1 MKKNVPVPEV
11 IIPELLG
18 LFWLI
23 QLNLSI
29 LTLNFV
35 GLLYVNFTWNNYSS
49 NPAGLN
55 LQL

>member
-23 QLNLSI
+23 QLNFKY
-29 LTLNFV
+29 LNTKFCGV
-35 GLLYVNFTWNNYSS
+35 VVC
-49 NPAGLN
+49 
-55 LQL
+55 